1 METLVTSLNP
11 DLFTMRQWQTFVK
24 LHSLNDSHCTASVA
38 ATSTSSLCLHPAM
51 ALKPLKSLFPQ
62 IDPNPNANLLP
73 ESHLADATWKR
84 MPKNMS
90 AALCCHNRY
99 FEFLTKHIQLQRPK
113 HLAPSVVREKNAAQN
128 APPS

>member
-1 METLVTSLNP
+1 MLMDRNP
-11 DLFTMRQWQTFVK
+11 GYVVESRSIYHEAMANIGKPSF

-38 ATSTSSLCLHPAM
+38 ATSTSSLYLHPAM

-73 ESHLADATWKR
+73 ESHLADPATWKR

-99 FEFLTKHIQLQRPK
+99 FEFLTI
-113 HLAPSVVREKNAAQN
+113 
-128 APPS
+128 